1 MYGSEVPAYNTLV
14 EVSTQVNRDYAT
26 RHAGAEQSPA
36 SGRYPQDSL
45 SRVTAERHGAIRV
58 GTPDELA
65 AVAELF
71 AAFGMAPVGYY
82 DLRDAA
88 SPVPVVSTAF
98 RPIDAQELAHNPFRV
113 FTSVLSI
120 RDPRFFDAELRARVQ
135 RFLGRRALFD
145 PALLCRARVIAADGG
160 CDADEA
166 DDFVAQA
173 VAAFALSREPIEKSW
188 YDELSRVSAVA
199 ADIAGVGST
208 HINHLTPRVLDIDD
222 LYRRMTERG
231 ITMID
236 GIQGPPRWDG
246 PAMLLRQTS
255 FRALAEPRRFRSDD
269 GTIVDGDAAGALR
282 RGRGTRCGADPEG
295 PGTLR
300 RRDGRL
306 PVTPI
311 PLRCGPSTSRPPT
324 TRWPLR
330 VWPTTA
336 AATPPNLLS
345 TKTFCPHRRPASFA
359 PTSTVTVRPRD
370 VADDSRLQRG
380 LDGRGHR
387 PPHSRPLRTLRIA
400 LQGGTRVTTVT
411 SCAPGRARALDAVG
425 CDVALGEPGEHGLP
439 ASTPITGEVLFTVAE
454 TTPEQAERCIAD
466 AAQAFSAW
474 RTTPAPVRGALV
486 ARLASCSP
494 HHRHDLATLVTIE
507 AGKIT
512 SEALG
517 EVQEMI
523 DVCQFAVGL
532 SRQLYGRT
540 IASERPGHRLM
551 ETWHPLGVVGVIT
564 AFNFPVAVW
573 AWNAAVALVC
583 GDTVVWKPSELTPL
597 TALACQALIDRA
609 AADVGASAGGERA

>member
-14 EVSTQVNRDYAT
+14 EVSSQVNRDYAT
-26 RHAGAEQSPA
+26 RHAGAERSPA
-36 SGRYPQDSL
+36 SGWYPQDSL

-71 AAFGMAPVGYY
+71 SAFGMAPVGYY

-173 VAAFALSREPIEKSW
+173 VAAFALSREPVEKSW

-199 ADIAGVGST
+199 ADIAGVSST

-255 FRALAEPRRFRSDD
+255 FRALAEPRRFRNDD
-269 GTIVDGDAAGALR
+269 GTIVEATVRVRFGEVEARGVALTPK
-282 RGRGTRCGADPEG
+282 GRERYDVAMA
-295 PGTLR
+295 
-300 RRDGRL
+300 RL
-306 PVTPI
+306 PGNPDPATVWGEYFPATDDEMAAQG
-311 PLRCGPSTSRPPT
+311 LAYYRGGDPSKP
-324 TRWPLR
+324 
-330 VWPTTA
+330 VIYED
-336 AATPPNLLS
+336 
-345 TKTFCPHRRPASFA
+345 F
-359 PTSTVTVRPRD
+359 
-370 VADDSRLQRG
+370 
-380 LDGRGHR
+380 
-387 PPHSRPLRTLRIA
+387 
-400 LQGGTRVTTVT
+400 
-411 SCAPGRARALDAVG
+411 
-425 CDVALGEPGEHGLP
+425 LP
-439 ASTPITGEVLFTVAE
+439 AS
-454 TTPEQAERCIAD
+454 
-466 AAQAFSAW
+466 AAGIFRSNLDRDSAATDVVDDSGYSVDW
-474 RTTPAPVRGALV
+474 MAGA
-486 ARLASCSP
+486 
-494 HHRHDLATLVTIE
+494 
-507 AGKIT
+507 
-512 SEALG
+512 
-517 EVQEMI
+517 
-523 DVCQFAVGL
+523 
-532 SRQLYGRT
+532 
-540 IASERPGHRLM
+540 
-551 ETWHPLGVVGVIT
+551 
-564 AFNFPVAVW
+564 
-573 AWNAAVALVC
+573 
-583 GDTVVWKPSELTPL
+583 
-597 TALACQALIDRA
+597 IDRHIHDPYA
-609 AADVGASAGGERA
+609 LYESLCKEAPA